1 MEFQRLFQPM
11 KLQNLTLRNRV
22 VMTAIHLTYSDDG
35 GVNDRIKHFY
45 WRRADGGAAMLVI
58 GGIASDNYVGYPNM
72 LRLDKEK
79 FVSGYQELTDGIHQR
94 GAYAC
99 AQLLQTGRYGKAM
112 FVEGDNSII
121 SASAVP
127 SNMSGDMPRAMT
139 QAEIK
144 TVCARAGEAAERAKR
159 AGFDCVEL
167 TAASGY
173 MISQFLSPVTNLR
186 DDEYGG
192 SFENRCRF
200 GLEMV
205 AAVRQAVGPDFPLCV
220 RVAGNEFMPGG
231 NTNAECVEWCK
242 LLEQAGVDLID
253 VTGGWHET
261 NVPQLPGDVPR
272 GGYVYLAEAIKNA
285 VSIPVLSANRHNDPV
300 EAERVLALGQADV
313 IGMCRT
319 LIADPDWP
327 VKTQSGRIDELRK
340 CVACNQGCLANVF
353 SYKPCQCL
361 VNGDA
366 GKEYLGREYEK
377 TNAPKNIL
385 VIGAGPAGC
394 ELAIRSAQRGH
405 RVTLWEREPEIG
417 GQLNLVAE
425 PPAKKEF
432 GNLKPYFKAML
443 DKSGVQVVLG
453 KRATAEEV
461 HRAGFDLVVLA
472 AGSTPKI
479 IPLPGSRT
487 APVYT
492 AEDILTKKIIA
503 GKHIVIIGG
512 SSVGCETADYLAREA
527 AISEEELHFL
537 MNQSAESPETIQ
549 KLVHSNSREIAIVD
563 IAKIGTGF
571 DFGCGWPVLK
581 DLHQYG
587 VRQYPKAKIIDVSN
601 TAVTIEVT
609 DRKTAEVKQKA
620 IPCDTLILAVGYQ
633 PNNEL
638 ADELNALNIPVT
650 KIGNAD
656 QPGNIL
662 KAIHKA
668 DDLAASF

>member
-11 KLQNLTLRNRV
+11 KLRSLTLRNRV
-22 VMTAIHLTYSDDG
+22 VMTAIHLTYSENG
-35 GVNDRIKHFY
+35 SVNDRIKHFY
-45 WRRADGGAAMLVI
+45 WRRAEGGAAMLVI

-72 LRLDKEK
+72 LRLDKEE
-79 FVSGYQELTDGIHQR
+79 FVPGYQELTDGIHQR
-94 GAYAC
+94 GVYAC

-112 FVEGDNSII
+112 FVEGDDSII

-127 SNMSGDMPRAMT
+127 SKMSGDMPRAMT
-139 QAEIK
+139 KDEIK
-144 TVCARAGEAAERAKR
+144 TVCARAGEAANRAKR

-186 DDEYGG
+186 KDEYGG

-205 AAVRQAVGPDFPLCV
+205 AAVRQAIGPDFPLCV

-231 NTNAECVEWCK
+231 NTNTECVELCK

-261 NVPQLPGDVPR
+261 TVPQLPGDVPR
-272 GGYVYLAEAIKNA
+272 GGYVYLAEAIKNS

-340 CVACNQGCLANVF
+340 CVACNQGCLANCF
-353 SYKPCQCL
+353 SYKPCKCL
-361 VNGDA
+361 VNSDA
-366 GKEYLGREYEK
+366 GREYLGREYQK
-377 TNAPKNIL
+377 TDMSKNIL

-394 ELAIRSAQRGH
+394 EFAIRSAQRGH
-405 RVTLWEREPEIG
+405 QVTLWEKEIDIG
-417 GQLNLVAE
+417 GQLDLVSE

-432 GNLKPYFKAML
+432 GNLKPYFKTML

-453 KRATAEEV
+453 KKATAEEV
-461 HRAGFDLVVLA
+461 YRAGFDIVIFA
-472 AGSTPKI
+472 AGSTPKTI
-479 IPLPGSRT
+479 SLPGNRT

-492 AEDILTKKIIA
+492 AEDILTQKVIA
-503 GKHIVIIGG
+503 GKRVVIVGG

-527 AISEEELHFL
+527 AISEEKLHFL
-537 MNQSAESPETIQ
+537 MNQSAERPETIQ
-549 KLVHSNSREIAIVD
+549 KLVHSSSREIAIVD

-581 DLHQYG
+581 DLQQYG
-587 VRQYPKAKIIDVSN
+587 VRQYPKAKILDVSD
-601 TAVTIEVT
+601 TTVTIEVT
-609 DRKTAEVKQKA
+609 DRKTGAVNQKLL
-620 IPCDTLILAVGYQ
+620 PCDTLILTVGYQ
-633 PNNEL
+633 PNNRLAEEL
-638 ADELNALNIPVT
+638 SALNIQVVS
-650 KIGNAD
+650 IGNAD

-662 KAIHKA
+662 KAIHRA
-668 DDLAASF
+668 DDLAASL